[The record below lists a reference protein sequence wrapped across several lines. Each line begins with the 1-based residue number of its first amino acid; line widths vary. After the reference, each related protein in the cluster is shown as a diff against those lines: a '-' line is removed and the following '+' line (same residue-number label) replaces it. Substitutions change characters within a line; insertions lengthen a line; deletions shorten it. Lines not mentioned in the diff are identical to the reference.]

1 MLCFA
6 SAQDRTDPR
15 RIKGYFNANG
25 VAPPAMAARIEALRQ
40 QKAAATEADLT
51 PCLPALDVFFA
62 GVLEAPAPRPEPW
75 DQARAS
81 MMADRQFRRLL
92 GL

>member
-1 MLCFA
+1 
-6 SAQDRTDPR
+6 
-15 RIKGYFNANG
+15 
-25 VAPPAMAARIEALRQ
+25 VAARIEALRQ
-40 QKAAATEADLT
+40 QKAAATEAGLT
-51 PCLPALDVFFA
+51 PRLPALDAFPA

-75 DQARAS
+75 DQVPAS

>member
-1 MLCFA
+1 
-6 SAQDRTDPR
+6 
-15 RIKGYFNANG
+15 